1 MNERPAFRPKKSLAM
16 IVFCTLPLVFE
27 GLFAWGQSGVPS
39 LDPSPKQIV
48 VSPELLKDPPS
59 FKGSGF
65 KAGEAVTVELGLP
78 QGLKLKGMTQE
89 EPWVGIAFA
98 KADEKG
104 EFQCKMASTA
114 ILNWFLQVDW
124 TPDGKP
130 DMTKVVPLPPG
141 SYRVRAVGM
150 DSDVVAETGLEIL
163 SQAK

>member
-1 MNERPAFRPKKSLAM
+1 MNQKTALTFKETM
-16 IVFCTLPLVFE
+16 VVFLMLPLVFV
-27 GLFAWGQSGVPS
+27 GLLAWGQTGAPS
-39 LDPSPKQIV
+39 LDPSPKQII
-48 VSPELLKDPPS
+48 VSPELLKHPPS

-78 QGLKLKGMTQE
+78 QGLKLKGMIQE

-104 EFQCKMASTA
+104 EFQCKMAPTA

-130 DMTKVVPLPPG
+130 DMTKAVPLRPG
-141 SYRVRAVGM
+141 SYKVRAVGM
-150 DSDVVAETGLEIL
+150 DSDVVAETSLEIL
-163 SQAK
+163 PQAK